1 MLFITTTQSRNYYQ
15 IILMTNKDPYIY
27 RIKSITKVV
36 DGDTIDANIDLGF
49 DISLTK
55 RIRLAGID
63 TPESRTRDLEEKKL
77 GLETKEWLKNRL
89 QFAKDIIIKTELPD
103 STEKYGRILGHLFI
117 NGEETSLNNQMITE
131 GYAWEYDGGTKK
143 KDFSVLTSKRKIVS

>member
-1 MLFITTTQSRNYYQ
+1 MDR
-15 IILMTNKDPYIY
+15 DPYVY

-63 TPESRTRDLEEKKL
+63 SPESRTTNLKEKAL
-77 GLETKEWLKNRL
+77 GLESKEWLKKSL
-89 QFAKDIIIKTELPD
+89 EGAKDILIKTEKPD
-103 STEKYGRILGHLFI
+103 STEKYGRIIGHLFI
-117 NGEETSLNNQMITE
+117 NDQETSLNNQMIDE
-131 GYAWEYDGGTKK
+131 GYALAYEGGK
-143 KDFSVLTSKRKIVS
+143 KDMDLELLLSRRKK